1 MIPAFNEQET
11 IEEVVKGIPKK
22 VIGFSKVEVL
32 VVDDGS
38 TDKTLE
44 NARKAKADKIV
55 KHVKNKGLG
64 NAFRT
69 GLDNALRMGADII
82 VNIDA
87 DGQFNPKDIER
98 LCAPVLEGKAD
109 MATCSRF
116 ALKEFQPKMP
126 LSKKIGNWLFTKAIS
141 VAAGKKF
148 TDTQCGF
155 RAYSRETALRMTLF
169 GKFTYTQEVFM
180 DLANKGFDIVEV
192 PCKLARE
199 QRKGKSKIVKN
210 WFDYGLKAML
220 IIARSLRDYKPL
232 AFFGSIGIIIFAIGT
247 LAIATAFGN
256 WLFTGET
263 TPFTSLIPA
272 GGAMLVLGFALV
284 MLALIA
290 DMLGRQRKIQEEI
303 LYRLKKQE
311 IEKEEKND

>member
-98 LCAPVLEGKAD
+98 LCAPVLN
-109 MATCSRF
+109 S
-116 ALKEFQPKMP
+116 PP
-126 LSKKIGNWLFTKAIS
+126 
-141 VAAGKKF
+141 
-148 TDTQCGF
+148 
-155 RAYSRETALRMTLF
+155 
-169 GKFTYTQEVFM
+169 
-180 DLANKGFDIVEV
+180 
-192 PCKLARE
+192 
-199 QRKGKSKIVKN
+199 
-210 WFDYGLKAML
+210 
-220 IIARSLRDYKPL
+220 
-232 AFFGSIGIIIFAIGT
+232 
-247 LAIATAFGN
+247 
-256 WLFTGET
+256 
-263 TPFTSLIPA
+263 
-272 GGAMLVLGFALV
+272 
-284 MLALIA
+284 
-290 DMLGRQRKIQEEI
+290 
-303 LYRLKKQE
+303 
-311 IEKEEKND
+311 